1 MKKSLLPMLGICIF
15 LAVNG
20 NVNAASPHPVYH
32 KYAAEEWSKAKG
44 GIWNGVKGR
53 KNYWYKLD
61 KEAKLWWSTNGKKW
75 TAVDDGMWA
84 DKDGHWLKISD
95 AKLMWSA
102 DNGASWSE
110 VPEWK
115 WEGPKGEWYKF
126 DKDWTLWVTGSNML

>member
-1 MKKSLLPMLGICIF
+1 MLCICFI
-15 LAVNG
+15 LAVNVS
-20 NVNAASPHPVYH
+20 VNAATPGPVCH
-32 KYAAEEWSKAKG
+32 KYVREEWSKAKD
-44 GIWNGVKGR
+44 GIWNGIKDR

-75 TAVDDGMWA
+75 AAVEDGMWA

-95 AKLMWSA
+95 NKLMWSA
-102 DNGASWSE
+102 DKGATWSE

-126 DKDWTLWVTGSNML
+126 DKDWTVWVTGMEM